1 MIERQTIAPAITRN
15 RQLSIEDLKKL
26 NLPLIFQDD
35 IVVIERSLND
45 WKLKEPIV
53 IELKKILD
61 VKETGLIDYIIRSCL
76 NERPSIISYIFEN
89 QSLVKLARH
98 FLRHCSASHKSCMTY
113 SINVKKYAIWL
124 GYSPDLIIQDV
135 KPVGAIPDPLKV
147 QNHCGFLN
155 DYLAELQDSGL
166 KPNSINNCIKAVK
179 SFYSANSAE
188 VKLKEK
194 LRRTVTYKDRAPKP
208 EELALMLDKSAV
220 REAFII
226 AGIATGGFREETFS
240 KLKYRHVKEDL
251 EANRFPI
258 HIHVEASITKGKY
271 HDYDTF
277 LNVEACKLLKIYIES
292 RKKGTIKSL
301 PETLTDD
308 SPLIRNSRNGK
319 KVLGVSGKTIR
330 KEVHAIAVQ
339 VGVSKKLAEGWMYDV
354 RTHSL
359 RKFFRTQM
367 SAAKIDDEI
376 KEYMMGHTISTYEDV
391 QSLGIETLRNLYT
404 SAGIAIRPKTA
415 INRIEQL
422 REIIRAWGENPEE
435 ILSKDALLRGNQTVT
450 EDHQVKLLVSELKD
464 VVKREMLR

>member
-1 MIERQTIAPAITRN
+1 MIERQKTVAPAITHN
-15 RQLSIEDLKKL
+15 HQLSVEELKSLK
-26 NLPLIFQDD
+26 LPLIFQADT
-35 IVVIERSLND
+35 VVIERSLND
-45 WKLKEPIV
+45 WKLREPIV

-61 VKETGLIDYIIRSCL
+61 VKEKGLIDYIIRSCL
-76 NERPSIISYIFEN
+76 NERPSIIQYIFDN
-89 QSLVKLARH
+89 QTVVKLARH
-98 FLRHCSASHKSCMTY
+98 FLRHGSGA
-113 SINVKKYAIWL
+113 AWL
-124 GYSPDLIIQDV
+124 GYSPDLIIQDL
-135 KPVGAIPDPLKV
+135 KPTGAIPDPLRV

-166 KPNSINNCIKAVK
+166 KPSSINNYIKAVK
-179 SFYSANSAE
+179 TFYNVNNAE

-194 LRRTVTYKDRAPKP
+194 LRRIVTYKDRAPKP

-258 HIHVEASITKGKY
+258 HIHVEAAITKGKY

-277 LNVEACKLLKIYIES
+277 INVEASKLLKIYLEG
-292 RKKGTIKSL
+292 RKKGTIKIP
-301 PETLTDD
+301 PETLTDN
-308 SPLIRNSRNGK
+308 SPLIRNSRKGK
-319 KVLGVSGKTIR
+319 KILGISGKTIR

-415 INRIEQL
+415 SNRIEQL

-435 ILSKDALLRGNQTVT
+435 ILSRDALIRGNQTVT
-450 EDHQVKLLVSELKD
+450 EGYQVQLLTSELKNL
-464 VVKREMLR
+464 VKREMLKK